1 VVTDALFGLEGALS
15 SLAVTGE
22 ITANGGIALGDND
35 KATFGASDD
44 LEIYH
49 DGSNSII
56 ADVGTGHLKLLG
68 NDLRINNADSSK
80 SYFSA
85 TNGGSAIIYH
95 NSAAKLTTTATGV
108 EINGASSTT
117 GAIAST
123 AIDGTV
129 VDRSGNTSRFVA
141 GRSGGNFAA
150 LEMHVAG
157 ASGVTKRLSIDY
169 DSTTKLFA
177 PNGTS
182 EHLVV
187 SSAGKVGIGRSPRVM
202 LDVAG
207 EVAIAHD
214 ATYGLRFYNQP
225 QNNWSSIGNNQTS
238 SSANLVF
245 KDASGEGMRL
255 DGSGNLL
262 VGKSD
267 AALGTA
273 GHTFGN
279 DGYLYHT
286 RSGDIMWLNRLGV
299 HGTLVTFMSGGSTVG
314 TISTNANSL
323 PSDRNFKTNINDL
336 TLGLDFVASLK
347 PVTYNYKIDEA
358 GDAVMAGLIAQDVEE
373 SLNSAGVAKN
383 SMTMLQ
389 HKPLDDEKQSDYQ
402 MDYLKLVPVLINAIK
417 EQQTT
422 IEALTARIEAL
433 ENK

>member
-1 VVTDALFGLEGALS
+1 
-15 SLAVTGE
+15 
-22 ITANGGIALGDND
+22 
-35 KATFGASDD
+35 
-44 LEIYH
+44 
-49 DGSNSII
+49 
-56 ADVGTGHLKLLG
+56 
-68 NDLRINNADSSK
+68 
-80 SYFSA
+80 
-85 TNGGSAIIYH
+85 
-95 NSAAKLTTTATGV
+95 
-108 EINGASSTT
+108 
-117 GAIAST
+117 
-123 AIDGTV
+123 
-129 VDRSGNTSRFVA
+129 
-141 GRSGGNFAA
+141 
-150 LEMHVAG
+150 
-157 ASGVTKRLSIDY
+157 
-169 DSTTKLFA
+169 
-177 PNGTS
+177 
-182 EHLVV
+182 
-187 SSAGKVGIGRSPRVM
+187 M

-299 HGTLVTFMSGGSTVG
+299 HGTIVTFMSGGSTVG

-358 GDAVMAGLIAQDVEE
+358 GDPAMAGLIAQDVEQ
-373 SLNSAGVAKN
+373 SLNEAGVAKN

-417 EQQTT
+417 EQQAT
-422 IEALTARIEAL
+422 IESQATAITDLTTRLTAL
-433 ENK
+433 ENN